1 MNGLDFRDELRLKV
15 MKLSQNIWEHRIK
28 DKHIDDWLENFR
40 ESDDIASCEKS
51 HALYLLSNFM
61 FFGVR
66 EIREMLKSVY
76 RDKIQNPLI
85 QKARRELYD
94 SRVYDDVMA
103 GYKRELSA
111 TRFLGIGNPSESGTH
126 LLYFFRQENDLPKE
140 LFIHSHQ
147 IFEVTR
153 GDQVTVSLR
162 DESVKR
168 YIFIDDVCGSGSQAV
183 SYFNE
188 LIEEMKEIDSTVEF
202 HYITLFSTAE
212 GLRNIRENAR
222 FDKVECIFEL
232 DETFK
237 CFSDSSRYFSDN
249 IDLPLNKAF
258 AQDFITNYGLLLGLE
273 EHALGYK
280 NGQLLLGFSHNIPD
294 NSLPIIWSEQNGWK
308 PIFKRYAK
316 LYSSLYG

>member
-1 MNGLDFRDELRLKV
+1 MNGLDFRDELHLKV
-15 MKLSQNIWEHRIK
+15 MKLSQNIWEHRIN
-28 DKHIDDWLENFR
+28 DKHIDDWLENFQD
-40 ESDDIASCEKS
+40 SDDIASCEKS

-66 EIREMLKSVY
+66 EIREMLRSVY

-85 QKARRELYD
+85 QKARRELND
-94 SRVYDDVMA
+94 SKIYDDVMG
-103 GYKRELSA
+103 GYKRELSL
-111 TRFLGIGNPSESGTH
+111 TRFLGIGNPSESGSH

-147 IFEVTR
+147 IFEFTR
-153 GDQVTVSLR
+153 GDKVSISLR
-162 DESVKR
+162 DKTIQR
-168 YIFIDDVCGSGSQAV
+168 YIFIDDVCGSGTQAV
-183 SYFNE
+183 DYFNE
-188 LIEEMKEIDSTVEF
+188 LLDDMKEIDADAEF
-202 HYITLFSTAE
+202 NYITLFSTAE
-212 GLRNIRENAR
+212 GLKNIRKNTE

-232 DETFK
+232 DETYK
-237 CFSDSSRYFSDN
+237 CFSDSSRYFLDN
-249 IDLPLNKAF
+249 IDMPVSKEF
-258 AQDFITNYGLLLGLE
+258 AEEFINNYGIQMGFG

-294 NSLPIIWSEQNGWK
+294 NSLPIIWSEVEGWR